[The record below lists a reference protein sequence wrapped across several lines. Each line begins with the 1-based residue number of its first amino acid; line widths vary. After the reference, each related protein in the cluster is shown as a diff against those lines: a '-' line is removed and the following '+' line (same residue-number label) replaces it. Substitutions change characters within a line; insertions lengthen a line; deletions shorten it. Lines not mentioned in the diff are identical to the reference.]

1 MAEKCGLNGRKAS
14 DGSTR
19 EMTPDKYEKTKEIFS
34 MTVDELSSMFV
45 GIDRQITP
53 KEAQT
58 LYDMIHKT
66 ERAHKKF
73 EMNDIEL
80 KRAEVFAD
88 THKSCI
94 SRSATSEKF
103 EYTFIPGGIGIYVS
117 IKCLICGSENNL
129 TDYDRW

>member
-1 MAEKCGLNGRKAS
+1 MA
-14 DGSTR
+14 
-19 EMTPDKYEKTKEIFS
+19 KEIFS

-45 GIDRQITP
+45 GINRQITS

-73 EMNDIEL
+73 ELNDVEL

-94 SRSATSEKF
+94 SRSTTSEKF
-103 EYTFIPGGIGIYVS
+103 QYTFIPGGIGITVC
-117 IKCLICGSENNL
+117 IKCLICGAEDNL
-129 TDYDRW
+129 TDFDSW